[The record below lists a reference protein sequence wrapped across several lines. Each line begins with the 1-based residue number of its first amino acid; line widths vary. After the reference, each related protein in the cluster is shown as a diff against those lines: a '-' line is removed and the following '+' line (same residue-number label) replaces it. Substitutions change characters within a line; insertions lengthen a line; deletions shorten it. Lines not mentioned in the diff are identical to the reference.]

1 MDGGVRGERG
11 DVRPD
16 VVACGWCGRKVVVA
30 ARGRVPHWCGSGC
43 RHRAWEQRRAAGPV
57 SPSASQAPAS
67 APPMGPMGPE
77 WPGLLAELS
86 RQLDA
91 GRVEVCDLPAIT
103 AEFDTALAAINRY
116 LLF

>member
-1 MDGGVRGERG
+1 LDGGVRGERG

-16 VVACGWCGRKVVVA
+16 VVGCGWCGRKVVVA

-43 RHRAWEQRRAAGPV
+43 RHRASEQRRAAGAV
-57 SPSASQAPAS
+57 SPSASQAPVS
-67 APPMGPMGPE
+67 AAPSGPE
-77 WPGLLAELS
+77 WPGLLAELT

-91 GRVEVCDLPAIT
+91 GRVEVCDLPAIN
-103 AEFDTALAAINRY
+103 AAFETALAAINRY

>member
-16 VVACGWCGRKVVVA
+16 VVACGWCGREVVVA

-43 RHRAWEQRRAAGPV
+43 RHRAWEQRRAVGPV
-57 SPSASQAPAS
+57 SPPASQAPAS
-67 APPMGPMGPE
+67 APPTGPTGPE
-77 WPGLLAELS
+77 WPGLLAELT
-86 RQLDA
+86 RQLDT

-103 AEFDTALAAINRY
+103 AELDAALAAINRY

>member
-1 MDGGVRGERG
+1 MKTT
-11 DVRPD
+11 
-16 VVACGWCGRKVVVA
+16 AF
-30 ARGRVPHWCGSGC
+30 
-43 RHRAWEQRRAAGPV
+43 AAGDMFLTDTP
-57 SPSASQAPAS
+57 ASQAPAS
-67 APPMGPMGPE
+67 APPTGPMGPMGPE

>member
-1 MDGGVRGERG
+1 MDGGVCGERG

-16 VVACGWCGRKVVVA
+16 VVACGWCGREVVVA

-43 RHRAWEQRRAAGPV
+43 RHRAWGSVGRRDRCRHRLPRRRFSAAPT
-57 SPSASQAPAS
+57 
-67 APPMGPMGPE
+67 GPE

-86 RQLDA
+86 RQLDT

-103 AEFDTALAAINRY
+103 AELDVALAAINRY